1 MMRKWRKKG
10 DIELETLA
18 WWIIALVVLVIVV
31 FGFFILKGK
40 GIGAIEFIKNL
51 FRFNK

>member
-1 MMRKWRKKG
+1 MIRKRKRKG

-18 WWIIALVVLVIVV
+18 WWIIALIVLVIVV
-31 FGFFILKGK
+31 FGLFILKGK

-51 FRFNK
+51 FTFKK